1 MLLLFC
7 CCYLLI
13 LGYLFCS
20 VHHHFVHHMA
30 TRLLALLPTGNGSF
44 SGAEAYLAGSE
55 EISAKINWVDYLAIG
70 IYFAMIIVVGI
81 VVSGL

>member
-1 MLLLFC
+1 
-7 CCYLLI
+7 
-13 LGYLFCS
+13 
-20 VHHHFVHHMA
+20 MA